1 MRYKAYFL
9 VREKER
15 RKLVLCIR
23 GTWSARDLL
32 TDLCCTGEDFDT
44 PSGTK
49 HAHHGML
56 EGARGIASA
65 IEEAVELELAA
76 NPDYSLVVV
85 GHSLGGGVAAVLA
98 TLWEHKFPEIAVYAY
113 GCPCVGTFDME
124 PTSHKSV
131 VSVVGEGDPIS
142 RLSLGH
148 IADLSSAIAYLCE
161 NESLRSAILTRS
173 EGPVAEM
180 DEVDQKWCF
189 DTMEELRERM
199 TGDKMYPPGRIL
211 YISRSNLSPASD
223 DTIAL
228 REMPPSYFGTMRLHP
243 RMLDMS
249 RHVPTLYESYLQRL
263 WSEKNGA

>member
-1 MRYKAYFL
+1 
-9 VREKER
+9 
-15 RKLVLCIR
+15 
-23 GTWSARDLL
+23 
-32 TDLCCTGEDFDT
+32 
-44 PSGTK
+44 
-49 HAHHGML
+49 ML

-180 DEVDQKWCF
+180 DEVDLKWCF